1 MSNANRTEDTA
12 ELLALAGVTAADVAA
27 YEGQDMHSNPRH
39 HAMMC
44 GLAEM
49 LGAIDSCRTAERWSR
64 WVGEWRTAVLACTSA
79 RAAKVAA

>member
-1 MSNANRTEDTA
+1 MSNTNRTEDTA

-27 YEGQDMHSNPRH
+27 YEGQDTHSNPRR

-49 LGAIDSCRTAERWSR
+49 LSATSPRITADRWSR
-64 WVGEWRTAVLACTSA
+64 WVGEWRTAVLASAA
-79 RAAKVAA
+79 RAVGVIA